1 MQGAVAAGVDIAFAD
16 YVAGLDVDY
25 AVVTGGGLGAGLYIA
40 GNGYYAVE
48 AAWGPETGL
57 NIASLG
63 RAAGETDE
71 SETVGGLDQG

>member
-1 MQGAVAAGVDIAFAD
+1 MAAGVDIAFAD
-16 YVAGLDVDY
+16 YEVGLDEFY
-25 AVVTGGGLGAGLYIA
+25 AVETGGGLRAGLYIA
-40 GNGYYAVE
+40 DNGYYAVE

-63 RAAGETDE
+63 LAAGETDE